1 MYLQELDLVINF
13 VTNMFNQPGNIPDNN
28 MEGLLTVVADGKN
41 FKEKVKTKT
50 DFYLNDFDNYKLDL
64 QLIYSNLQR

>member
-1 MYLQELDLVINF
+1 
-13 VTNMFNQPGNIPDNN
+13 MFNQPGNIPDNN

-64 QLIYSNLQR
+64 QLIYSKLQR